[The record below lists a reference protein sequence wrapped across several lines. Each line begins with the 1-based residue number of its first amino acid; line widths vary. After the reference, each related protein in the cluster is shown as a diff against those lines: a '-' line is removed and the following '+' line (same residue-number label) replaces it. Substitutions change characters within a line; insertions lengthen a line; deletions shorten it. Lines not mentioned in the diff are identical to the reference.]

1 MFNKHLFLSGLLLL
15 SLAIVSGC
23 EQKITKQD
31 NTAPEPAAQPA
42 LQEGD
47 TQAQAAAQSAAA
59 ASAAAASPTDN
70 GNPAAQPSPPAAE
83 SATAKDRIA
92 ASALLP
98 LPPQE
103 IVETMKKLTSHPRV
117 RYLSRTAQ
125 YSYYVGGLFDAEYDI
140 NKDRLVITNAAADSA
155 DTVTCQY
162 DKDGKMLSKKKS
174 IPAQQVTACNNLINE
189 LSTYLS
195 R

>member
-1 MFNKHLFLSGLLLL
+1 MLYKHLFLSGLLLL

-31 NTAPEPAAQPA
+31 NAAPAPTAQPA
-42 LQEGD
+42 QHEGD
-47 TQAQAAAQSAAA
+47 TQAQAATQSAAP
-59 ASAAAASPTDN
+59 AAAAPPTDN
-70 GNPAAQPSPPAAE
+70 GNSAAQPSPPVAE
-83 SATAKDRIA
+83 SATAKDPIA

-98 LPPQE
+98 LPPQA
-103 IVETMKKLTSHPRV
+103 IVDTIKKLTSHPRV

-140 NKDRLVITNAAADSA
+140 NKDRLVITNAAADTS

-174 IPAQQVTACNNLINE
+174 IPSQQVTACNNLINE